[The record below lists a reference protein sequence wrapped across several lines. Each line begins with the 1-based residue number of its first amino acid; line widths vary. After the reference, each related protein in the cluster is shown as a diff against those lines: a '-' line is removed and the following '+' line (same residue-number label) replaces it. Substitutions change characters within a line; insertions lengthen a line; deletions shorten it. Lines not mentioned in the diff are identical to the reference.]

1 MLGFHDSYMIQQML
15 NNVDFH
21 PFTICLYNITIII
34 ASIPDNN
41 YCMKGLQLVLCIK
54 QSVIWQK
61 IKGGLFSISIF
72 QDGEMVKQFKDITA
86 ASSVWNQ
93 TQLLRNLLLLNKKLI
108 HGVYDD
114 INHETNMHELWE
126 WRVML
131 EAIGCKNITPFERDV
146 SDMEFWNRAKEPK
159 GDIKTISNLFSNG
172 ILNTML
178 NSTIRNDE
186 FENYK
191 DTANVFW
198 YYSLCESLDAN
209 PNGSNGKMQKFHL

>member
-86 ASSVWNQ
+86 ASS
-93 TQLLRNLLLLNKKLI
+93 LI

-159 GDIKTISNLFSNG
+159 EMMNLKIIKTLQMFFGTIHYVKVLMPILMVQMEKCRNFTYEELQQVSPKTVNTAREHHHKNG
-172 ILNTML
+172 PGCKVL
-178 NSTIRNDE
+178 DE
-186 FENYK
+186 PIIVRK
-191 DTANVFW
+191 
-198 YYSLCESLDAN
+198 
-209 PNGSNGKMQKFHL
+209 